1 MNTYFICLAL
11 IGFVA
16 LSISW
21 VKHLTQLI
29 KISYPIIFLL
39 MGMVIFSFVHELP
52 WASPYRSQ
60 SLTMHMTEIMVIVAI
75 MGTGLSI
82 DEACKLKYWSIPL
95 RLISITMLLCIAAM
109 MALGY
114 WWLGWGLSSALLLGA
129 VLAPTDP
136 VLASDVQVGPPNS
149 DDSHR
154 VKFALTAEAGMNDGF
169 AFPFVWLAITLAV
182 SNQSPE
188 AIALDWF
195 AYDVL
200 YRIVAGT
207 IIGFAVGKLIIYFFF
222 ILPDKFSS
230 FHVRQGLV
238 ALSATLFVYGL
249 TELAHGYGFIA
260 VFVTAITIRN
270 HEMTHEYHTTLHTFI
285 DQIEHILLAV
295 LLILFGGSLVD
306 GILNFLTWPM
316 ALCGLALL
324 FIIRPLASYIGLLG
338 HRMPQKEKLAIGFFG
353 IRGIGSFFYL
363 AFALNET
370 DFAHDEKLWSLVAF
384 VVLISILVHGLS
396 ATHVM
401 KVLANDKVKQG
412 FRKN

>member
-1 MNTYFICLAL
+1 
-11 IGFVA
+11 
-16 LSISW
+16 
-21 VKHLTQLI
+21 
-29 KISYPIIFLL
+29 
-39 MGMVIFSFVHELP
+39 MGMIIFSFVHELP

-75 MGTGLSI
+75 MATGLSI
-82 DEACKLKYWSIPL
+82 DEVFKFKFWSIPL
-95 RLISITMLLCIAAM
+95 RLISITMLLTIGAM

-182 SNQSPE
+182 STQNAGDI
-188 AIALDWF
+188 AINWF

-200 YRIVAGT
+200 YRITMGA
-207 IIGFAVGKLIIYFFF
+207 IIGFSVGKLIIFFF
-222 ILPDKFSS
+222 FVLPDKFNSI
-230 FHVRQGLV
+230 HVRQGLV

-260 VFVTAITIRN
+260 VFVTALTIRN
-270 HEMTHEYHTTLHTFI
+270 YEMTDEYHTTLHKFI
-285 DQIEHILLAV
+285 EQIEHILLAV

-306 GILNFLTWPM
+306 GILNYLTWPM

-324 FIIRPLASYIGLLG
+324 FIIRPLASYIGLMG
-338 HRMPQKEKLAIGFFG
+338 HEMPQKEKLAIGFFG

-384 VVLISILVHGLS
+384 VVLLSIIVHGIS

-401 KVLANDKVKQG
+401 KTLQHNK
-412 FRKN
+412 